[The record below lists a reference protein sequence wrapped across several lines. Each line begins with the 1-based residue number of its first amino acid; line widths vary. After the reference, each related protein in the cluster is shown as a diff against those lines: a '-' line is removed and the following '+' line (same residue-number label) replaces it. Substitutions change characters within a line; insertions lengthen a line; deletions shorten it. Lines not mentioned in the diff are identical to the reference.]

1 GTITIGGTGLQTGTI
16 TLGGGTGAHIVNVG
30 TGNTG
35 VKTLNLGTGTAAN
48 VISIG
53 TGQTAGTISLGT
65 AMTTGI
71 INLGSVSSKIGIG
84 TTTPWGKFSI
94 NPSALGSGVPEFV
107 IGSSTSTHLVVT
119 GGGNLGVG
127 TADPST
133 YRLSVL
139 VAAAGNSARFT
150 DGTNSSFYIQH
161 PSSGLIDF
169 DSDSGNQFSFSDGG
183 VENIR
188 INGSGFL
195 GIAST
200 SPSAALSVGT
210 VLAVSTVDTSANIFS
225 VATSTG
231 TSYFDIT
238 RTGNVGVGTT
248 SPASTFTVTGS
259 ACFSGGSGST
269 VACGT
274 TAGSIYY
281 RAASTGTYD
290 VAENYKTSDSTLSAG
305 SIASLDLSQGTTITT
320 AVPGSIPLGIISTDP
335 GLTLGGADGLTDPS
349 SVRPVALSGRVPVKV
364 SITNGA
370 IAIGDRLMLSTTTPG
385 VAVKALHSGQTIG
398 IALENY
404 TASTT
409 AGTVE
414 TFVSSQYWLAPQ
426 DFAIDATTG
435 TMGIGTTTPINTEG
449 SNYRLAVGGDILAT
463 GFVNLSEGDSK
474 ADIQHISTSTAES
487 FLDTV
492 RGLMVAEYHY
502 KNEPA
507 SAGRVGL
514 IAEEA
519 PQIVRSTKGNGIDLY
534 KLLSVAIGGVQS
546 LANKFD
552 ALVAL
557 VSELT
562 ARVVALENGGGV
574 SGAVSGA
581 VGNIAG
587 ALETALTSQSVSIAN
602 GTVTATTLAAHHF
615 VATPDASGDAAA
627 GSATIRAGE
636 VSVLV
641 RNILVAENSKVFVTF
656 NSNTGNGWYVSNKT
670 EGGFSVSLNAPLQ
683 TDASFDYFVVDLATS
698 TPTLPTPDTLN
709 PIPSLGGD
717 SQAPTILMNG
727 NNPATI
733 NVGDSYADLGA
744 LVTDNVDQN
753 LGITTLLDG
762 VETLTVN
769 LDTSVAGTHTVTY
782 RAVDVAGNTAS
793 VDRTVIVQ
801 PVGAGPA
808 GPDEASP
815 DPIVDDTASSTPS
828 SI

>member
-1 GTITIGGTGLQTGTI
+1 MNADADNGNAQIKAIL
-16 TLGGGTGAHIVNVG
+16 TGASATDMVFSTWNGSAFGERVRLQSG
-30 TGNTG
+30 GNF
-35 VKTLNLGTGTAAN
+35 
-48 VISIG
+48 
-53 TGQTAGTISLGT
+53 
-65 AMTTGI
+65 
-71 INLGSVSSKIGIG
+71 GIG
-84 TTTPWGKFSI
+84 
-94 NPSALGSGVPEFV
+94 
-107 IGSSTSTHLVVT
+107 
-119 GGGNLGVG
+119 
-127 TADPST
+127 
-133 YRLSVL
+133 
-139 VAAAGNSARFT
+139 
-150 DGTNSSFYIQH
+150 
-161 PSSGLIDF
+161 
-169 DSDSGNQFSFSDGG
+169 
-183 VENIR
+183 
-188 INGSGFL
+188 
-195 GIAST
+195 ST
-200 SPSAALSVGT
+200 SPSATLSVGT
-210 VLAVSTVDTSANIFS
+210 VLAVSTTDTSANIFS

-231 TSYFDIT
+231 TSYFDIM

-281 RAASTGTYD
+281 RSASVGTYD
-290 VAENYKTSDSTLSAG
+290 VAENYPTSDAG
-305 SIASLDLSQGTTITT
+305 INAGTIASLDLTNGTTITT
-320 AVPGSIPLGIISTDP
+320 ATPGSIPLGIVSTDP
-335 GLTLGGADGLTDPS
+335 GLILGGSDATANPS
-349 SVRPVALSGRVPVKV
+349 LARPIALSGRVPVKV
-364 SITNGA
+364 STANGA

-385 VAVKALHSGQTIG
+385 VAVKAIHSGQTIG
-398 IALENY
+398 IALETY
-404 TASTT
+404 SATT
-409 AGTVE
+409 LGTVE
-414 TFVSSQYWLAPQ
+414 TFVSSQYWLAPN
-426 DFAIDATTG
+426 DFAVDSTTG
-435 TMGIGTTTPINTEG
+435 TVGIGTTTPTNTGG
-449 SNYRLAVGGDILAT
+449 SNYRLAVGGDIIAT

-474 ADIQHISTSTAES
+474 TDIQHITKETADS
-487 FLDTV
+487 FLETI
-492 RGLMVAEYHY
+492 RGMMVAEYHY

-552 ALVAL
+552 ELVAL

-562 ARVVALENGGGV
+562 ARVVALENGSGV

-698 TPTLPTPDTLN
+698 TPTFSSSFPIPQTLN
-709 PIPSLGGD
+709 PIPSSGGD

-793 VDRTVIVQ
+793 VDRTVIVESAQ
-801 PVGAGPA
+801 GTPELV
-808 GPDEASP
+808 PDN
-815 DPIVDDTASSTPS
+815 TASSTPS
-828 SI
+828 TI